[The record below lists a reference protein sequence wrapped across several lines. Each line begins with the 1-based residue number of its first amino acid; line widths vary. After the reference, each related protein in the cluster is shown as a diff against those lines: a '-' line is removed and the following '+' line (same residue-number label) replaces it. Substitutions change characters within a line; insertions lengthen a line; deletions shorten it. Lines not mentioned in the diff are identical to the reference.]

1 MILGGKFKESGRE
14 GYAFAVAEG
23 FRGFGPAI
31 YAELM
36 SYGRD
41 PWIFQSSI
49 AERLGCSVRTVQRWL
64 AAFRALGLLECWRGK
79 KKEIPPGA
87 SGPIRCG
94 FSHRSL
100 TAWHAA
106 GSAFRA
112 AVERIKAKRE
122 ARILARAARPQA
134 RNREFVR
141 IVREMQGR
149 GCTPEEIDAAL
160 RERFPDP
167 PE

>member
-1 MILGGKFKESGRE
+1 MIFGGKFGHSGRE

-31 YAELM
+31 YGELM

-49 AERLGCSVRTVQRWL
+49 AQNLGCSVRTVQRWL
-64 AAFRALGLLECWRGK
+64 AAFRALGLLECWRAK
-79 KKEIPPGA
+79 PKEVPPGLKH
-87 SGPIRCG
+87 PLWCG
-94 FSHRSL
+94 FSHRSM

-106 GSAFRA
+106 GSAFRR
-112 AVERIKAKRE
+112 AVDAIKAKRE
-122 ARILARAARPQA
+122 ARILARQDSRNA
-134 RNREFVR
+134 RNRAFVA
-141 IVREMQGR
+141 IVKEMQAR
-149 GCTPEEIDAAL
+149 DASPAEIEAELL
-160 RERFPDP
+160 RRFPP

>member
-1 MILGGKFKESGRE
+1 MILGGKFQQSGRE

-23 FRGFGPAI
+23 FRGFGPMI

-64 AAFRALGLLECWRGK
+64 HAFRELGLLQCWRGK
-79 KKEIPPGA
+79 KREVPPGA

-94 FSHRSL
+94 FSHRAL

-112 AVERIKAKRE
+112 AVENIKARRAQRLKG
-122 ARILARAARPQA
+122 RAARA
-134 RNREFVR
+134 RGQN
-141 IVREMQGR
+141 M
-149 GCTPEEIDAAL
+149 TPEQIEAEML
-160 RERFPDP
+160 KRYGPGP
-167 PE
+167 PK

>member
-1 MILGGKFKESGRE
+1 MIFGGQFKHQARE
-14 GYAFAVAEG
+14 AYAFAVGEG
-23 FRGFGPAI
+23 MRGFGPII
-31 YAELM
+31 YAELT

-64 AAFRALGLLECWRGK
+64 YAFRAAGLLECWRGK

-94 FSHRSL
+94 FSHRAL

-122 ARILARAARPQA
+122 ARILARAGRSQA
-134 RNREFVR
+134 RNREFVEL
-141 IVREMQGR
+141 VKGMQAR
-149 GCTPEEIDAAL
+149 GCSAAEIDAAL
-160 RERFPDP
+160 LERFPGP